1 MIEPT
6 ARENGAPV
14 SEEYVRALNAHGRII
29 AAKAAT
35 EQSLYDLC
43 SGLKEVHD
51 NKYYKVLGYS
61 SFEEYTQT
69 EHGITRQQGAR
80 MIKAIETYEGAKNV
94 KSTLHFGSTEKFYLL
109 STLSEE
115 TRAEIVESTDI
126 ESATVRELKGRIK
139 ALTEQAEQAEERVET
154 LKKSENKAWGEV
166 SRLKTDSEMRGQKIT
181 ELEAEIKELEARPV
195 EVAVSREEENLRKAI
210 RKMNDDF
217 DKEFAEQEEQNM
229 KDRREL
235 MQVHEREVEQLRAEY
250 EKKLAEIPAESGGKA
265 AFKAYLANA
274 IDAAE
279 RLYKFLCENP
289 DPQFAAQAVKFTEM
303 ISKKIGDVKI

>member
-6 ARENGAPV
+6 VRENGAPV

-35 EQSLYDLC
+35 EQSLYELC
-43 SGLKEVHD
+43 SGLKDVHD
-51 NKYYKVLGYS
+51 NKYYKTLGYS

-69 EHGITRQQGAR
+69 EHGIKRVQAHK
-80 MIKAIETYEGAKNV
+80 MIAAVEQYEGLENV
-94 KSTLHFGSTEKFYLL
+94 STSKHFEGVEKYYLL

-126 ESATVRELKGRIK
+126 ESATVRELKGKIK
-139 ALTEQAEQAEERVET
+139 ALTEQAEQAEERADKLE
-154 LKKSENKAWGEV
+154 KSENKAWGEV
-166 SRLKTDSEMRGQKIT
+166 SRYKTDSEMRGEKIT
-181 ELEAEIKELEARPV
+181 QLEAEIKELETRPV
-195 EVAVSREEENLRKAI
+195 EVAMSHEEENLRRAI
-210 RKMNDDF
+210 QKMNNDF

-235 MQVHEREVEQLRAEY
+235 MQAHEREVEQLRAEY

-279 RLYKFLCENP
+279 RLYKFLCDHP
-289 DPQFAAQAVKFTEM
+289 DVQFVAQAGKFTKAITE
-303 ISKKIGDVKI
+303 KIGGIKI